1 MKGLRHERIGGAAD
15 MTDNVVTLRVIRV
28 ERMSD
33 DDGEDARECA
43 IIRLAGAA
51 ERLAM
56 ILKFRSDRNYATA
69 INVVERAM
77 AEFRKADATHGTP
90 SAHG

>member
-1 MKGLRHERIGGAAD
+1 
-15 MTDNVVTLRVIRV
+15 MTDNVVTLPVIRV

-56 ILKFRSDRNYATA
+56 IFKFRSEHNYVTA
-69 INVVERAM
+69 IDVVERTI
-77 AEFRKADATHGTP
+77 AEFRRADAAHGTP